1 MDRAREPPHGR
12 ARRRRRRADGSGR
25 PGRGGRELV
34 RRTARRAVSP
44 RHVVHAA
51 HSGPRGTHGSPRTV
65 AGGQPYL
72 GRGCRG
78 LAGARVPRRDPFGRS
93 ARGRDPPTHATRG
106 DRPHPVRAMDDR
118 ARRRVDPMTTSPPPS
133 PGPRAWGSTWLVAGV
148 LLGVAAWAMPS
159 AIQAGDAG
167 EFATVMLR
175 GGVPHPSGYP
185 WMRILGWPARA
196 LEVLG

>member
-1 MDRAREPPHGR
+1 
-12 ARRRRRRADGSGR
+12 
-25 PGRGGRELV
+25 
-34 RRTARRAVSP
+34 
-44 RHVVHAA
+44 
-51 HSGPRGTHGSPRTV
+51 
-65 AGGQPYL
+65 
-72 GRGCRG
+72 
-78 LAGARVPRRDPFGRS
+78 
-93 ARGRDPPTHATRG
+93 GRDPPTHATRG

-196 LEVLG
+196 LEVLGVPPVRAAAWPCAAPAIVGWSCVRRAALGFAPPATAPLAVLLPEPPP